1 MEEEDA
7 EWRDLDYDV
16 EVGAPPCSFTQFY
29 LQYIWGV
36 FDNKMMDKNVSF
48 SSFKEDRIVTKITPS

>member
-36 FDNKMMDKNVSF
+36 FDHKMMDKNVS
-48 SSFKEDRIVTKITPS
+48 